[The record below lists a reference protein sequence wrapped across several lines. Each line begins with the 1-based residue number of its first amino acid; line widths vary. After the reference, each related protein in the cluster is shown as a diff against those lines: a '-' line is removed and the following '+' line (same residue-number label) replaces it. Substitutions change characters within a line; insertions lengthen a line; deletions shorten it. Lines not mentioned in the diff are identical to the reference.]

1 MAKQFKLKDNHPTMI
16 KLNKLFELAD
26 ELGVSISFYGHRAV
40 VNDIDRSNNDPILYL
55 EDIEDTNNNMA
66 EFPPATE
73 FKVVY
78 SK

>member
-26 ELGVSISFYGHRAV
+26 ELGISISFYGHRAV

>member
-26 ELGVSISFYGHRAV
+26 ELGISISFYGHRAV
-40 VNDIDRSNNDPILYL
+40 VNDIDRSDDDPILYL